1 MRLRYGLRW
10 AAMCLMDLRTSRAPR
25 VGWVARNWGRE
36 GRKVN
41 RGLSAGLFH
50 GNKARK
56 KESDRLEE
64 GNLNCARAVN
74 CVPNYFGI
82 PQVPRALCFGGL

>member
-1 MRLRYGLRW
+1 
-10 AAMCLMDLRTSRAPR
+10 MDLRTSRAPK
-25 VGWVARNWGRE
+25 VGWVARSWERRE
-36 GRKVN
+36 EVN

-64 GNLNCARAVN
+64 EG
-74 CVPNYFGI
+74 F
-82 PQVPRALCFGGL
+82 